1 MNSIAKSGVVS
12 AVAWSV
18 MRSWGTRVATM
29 LVFFILTR
37 ILNPEEIGLIS
48 YILGWLFLLAV
59 IADLGLAEY
68 IVYNHNAARLT
79 ELGIWWFQ
87 VLVSLLIT
95 SVLIAF
101 LLTGYIN
108 PDKTN
113 AHAVLAMIVLAAT
126 LPISAAAKIPEA
138 LLRRQMDYKGLAIR
152 SLVAI
157 SASSVIAIVL
167 AIAGYGIW
175 SLVFKQVTEVIID
188 GFYCFKLS
196 KWRPSLHFEMA
207 YLKKALQG
215 GWGIVSSRIL
225 DVITQSADT
234 LIIGSMFGMR
244 DLGFYSMGKKIFQVL
259 YDGVVQSV
267 TGVIASAFGRVQN
280 NPQLLKQLFLSSV
293 KFSSLITVPLFMAA
307 IALSTEWIPLVFG
320 AKWVASAPVAQILLL
335 TGLMA
340 GYGTLNGFV
349 LLANNRNKS
358 FFTLMSANTI
368 ISLSLLA
375 MLSQFGMLAAAAA
388 NPIKTLL
395 ILPISLWLSRRVIN
409 YTLSEYFSALKAAAV
424 ITLIITLAWVFV
436 HNLFAIKALV
446 NMSAINVAIG
456 KAIIIGS
463 VFLVSARLLYWQEI
477 KVLRQD
483 LRLHLS

>member
-1 MNSIAKSGVVS
+1 MNDIVKNGVVG

-18 MRSWGTRVATM
+18 MRSWGTRIATL
-29 LVFFILTR
+29 LVFFVLTR

-48 YILGWLFLLAV
+48 FILGWLFLLAV

-68 IVYNHNAARLT
+68 IVYNHDAARLT

-87 VLVSLLIT
+87 VFVSIMIS
-95 SVLIAF
+95 SVLIA
-101 LLTGYIN
+101 LLIAGMFN

-113 AHAVLAMIVLAAT
+113 PNATWVMIILALT

-138 LLRRQMDYKGLAIR
+138 ILRRQMDYKGLAIR
-152 SLVAI
+152 SMVAI
-157 SASSVIAIVL
+157 TVSSAL
-167 AIAGYGIW
+167 AITLALAGYGIW

-188 GFYCFKLS
+188 CFYCFKLS

-207 YLKKALQG
+207 YFKKALKG

-244 DLGFYSMGKKIFQVL
+244 DLGFYAMGKKIFQVL
-259 YDGVVQSV
+259 YDGIVQSV

-280 NPQLLKQLFLSSV
+280 NPQRLKALFLSSV

-307 IALSTEWIPLVFG
+307 ISLSTDWIPLVFG
-320 AKWVASAPVAQILLL
+320 AKWVASAPVAQILFL

-358 FFTLMSANTI
+358 FFTLMLINTI

-375 MLSQFGMLAAAAA
+375 VLSEYGMLAAAAA

-395 ILPISLWLSRRVIN
+395 ILPISLCLSREVIN
-409 YTLSEYFSALKAAAV
+409 YSFAEYFSALKAAAV
-424 ITLIITLAWVFV
+424 ITLIIILAWIFV
-436 HNLFAIKALV
+436 HNLFTVKALV
-446 NMSAINVAIG
+446 HMPVMYVAIG
-456 KAIIIGS
+456 KAIIISS
-463 VFLVSARLLYWQEI
+463 VFLVSVRLIYWQEI
-477 KVLRQD
+477 KLLHQD
-483 LRLHLS
+483 LRLHLA

>member
-1 MNSIAKSGVVS
+1 MVG
-12 AVAWSV
+12 AVAWSA
-18 MRSWGTRVATM
+18 MRSWGTRVATL

-68 IVYNHNAARLT
+68 IVYNHSAARLT

-87 VLVSLLIT
+87 LVVSLLI
-95 SVLIAF
+95 SAVLVA
-101 LLTGYIN
+101 LLLAGYIN

-113 AHAVLAMIVLAAT
+113 SNAVWAMIALAFT

-157 SASSVIAIVL
+157 SVSSAIAIIL
-167 AIAGYGIW
+167 AIIGYGIW
-175 SLVFKQVTEVIID
+175 SLVFKQLTEVIID
-188 GFYCFKLS
+188 SFYCFKLS
-196 KWRPSLHFEMA
+196 KWRPSFDFEMA

-215 GWGIVSSRIL
+215 GWGIVCSRIL
-225 DVITQSADT
+225 DVLTQSADT

-244 DLGFYSMGKKIFQVL
+244 DLGFYAMGKKIFQVL

-267 TGVIASAFGRVQN
+267 TGVIASAFGRVQD
-280 NPQLLKQLFLSSV
+280 NPQRLKQLFLSSV

-307 IALSTEWIPLVFG
+307 MALSTDWIPLVFG
-320 AKWVASAPVAQILLL
+320 AKWLASAPVAQILLL

-358 FFTLMSANTI
+358 FFTLMLINTI
-368 ISLSLLA
+368 VSLSLLA
-375 MLSQFGMLAAAAA
+375 VLSQFGMLAAAAA
-388 NPIKTLL
+388 SPIKTLL
-395 ILPISLWLSRRVIN
+395 ILPISLWLSRRVIR
-409 YTLSEYFSALKAAAV
+409 YSFSEYFSALKAAAV
-424 ITLIITLAWVFV
+424 ITLIIALAWIFT

-446 NMSAINVAIG
+446 HLSALNVALA

-463 VFLVSARLLYWQEI
+463 VFLMSVRLLYWQEI

-483 LRLHLS
+483 LRLHLA

>member
-1 MNSIAKSGVVS
+1 MNSIAKNGVVG
-12 AVAWSV
+12 AVAWSAL
-18 MRSWGTRVATM
+18 RSWGTRIATL

-48 YILGWLFLLAV
+48 YILGWLFLLAA

-68 IVYNHNAARLT
+68 IVYNHDAPRLT

-87 VLVSLLIT
+87 VIVSFIIALVLSALLI
-95 SVLIAF
+95 A
-101 LLTGYIN
+101 GYIN

-113 AHAVLAMIVLAAT
+113 PNAILIMVILAYT
-126 LPISAAAKIPEA
+126 LPLSAAAKIPEA

-157 SASSVIAIVL
+157 TLSSLIAVVL
-167 AIAGYGIW
+167 AVAGYGIW
-175 SLVFKQVTEVIID
+175 SLVFKQVTEVLID
-188 GFYCFKLS
+188 AFYCFKLS
-196 KWRPSLHFEMA
+196 KWRPSFQFEID
-207 YLKKALQG
+207 YLKRTLQG

-244 DLGFYSMGKKIFQVL
+244 DLGFYAMGKKIFQVL

-267 TGVIASAFGRVQN
+267 TGVIASAFGRTQN
-280 NPQLLKQLFLSSV
+280 NPQRLKQLFLSSV

-307 IALSTEWIPLVFG
+307 IALSADWIPLVFG
-320 AKWVASAPVAQILLL
+320 AKWQASAPVAQILFV

-358 FFTLMSANTI
+358 FFTLMLINTI

-375 MLSQFGMLAAAAA
+375 ALSQFGLFAAAAA

-395 ILPISLWLSRRVIN
+395 ILPVSLWLSHRVILFSM
-409 YTLSEYFSALKAAAV
+409 TEYLSALKAAAV
-424 ITLIITLAWVFV
+424 ITSLIGAAWLVV
-436 HNLFAIKALV
+436 HYLFELGPLSHF
-446 NMSAINVAIG
+446 SAINVAIT
-456 KAIIIGS
+456 KAIIIGGVLALS
-463 VFLVSARLLYWQEI
+463 IRLIYWQEI
-477 KVLRQD
+477 AQLRQD
-483 LRLHLS
+483 LRTHLS